1 MLHRKQRVVN
11 TRVVPTAHRLLEVV
25 EYLQWD
31 TSAQVGRRSDADSS
45 QIVGDVPSNVGK
57 VFESGNLCWN
67 VRFHGTGALQP
78 NAAPKWQAKSLG
90 GEAES

>member
-1 MLHRKQRVVN
+1 
-11 TRVVPTAHRLLEVV
+11 
-25 EYLQWD
+25 
-31 TSAQVGRRSDADSS
+31 
-45 QIVGDVPSNVGK
+45 VPSNVGK